1 MADNEDGE
9 EQDLSPLIAE
19 LEGKSV
25 QEILE
30 EGKKALFID
39 LVVRVRANCASHQE
53 KAILRNILKDA
64 GMLAIGISPEVVTE
78 AERTQASVMDL
89 PEFGEPDYGVQ

>member
-1 MADNEDGE
+1 MADQDDNEG
-9 EQDLSPLIAE
+9 QDLSPLIAE

-64 GMLAIGISPEVVTE
+64 GMLVIGISPELASE
-78 AERTQASVMDL
+78 AERTPAQSLDL
-89 PEFGEPDYGVQ
+89 PEFGTPDYLQ